1 MNIKMLIIEMINFNR
16 FKKIYKKNH
25 ESMDYNSNLQICD
38 SYIRLLA
45 SKKKLELVKL
55 YKCYTFLCMENDK
68 GFYELSSEIE
78 LPENYLMILYYKLI
92 LNIDETNEV
101 FSPLYDD
108 FINQKFKV
116 NGSGVFWALKKEVD
130 VLRDFLVN
138 HTKIS
143 HKGILQHIQKSKLPQ
158 VQRVYKK
165 LEQAHSNS
173 SNSSISDR

>member
-1 MNIKMLIIEMINFNR
+1 MNIKVLIKEVISFNR
-16 FKKIYKKNH
+16 FKKKYIKNH
-25 ESMDYNSNLQICD
+25 EAMDYNNNLQLCD

-45 SKKKLELVKL
+45 TKKKLELVKL

-101 FSPLYDD
+101 FLPLYDE
-108 FINQKFKV
+108 FINHKFKV
-116 NGSGVFWALKKEVD
+116 NGSGVFFALKKEVD
-130 VLRDFLVN
+130 VLREFLVN

-143 HKGILQHIQKSKLPQ
+143 HKGVLQHIRKSKLPQ
-158 VQRVYKK
+158 IKRIYNKMI
-165 LEQAHSNS
+165 E
-173 SNSSISDR
+173 